1 MDIRRDLVF
10 LFEVGSF
17 RNIRRMWCQ
26 YLGQEVQTNAEHTFR
41 VALLAMILARHEGY
55 ENTGRIVKMALVH
68 DLSEIRAGNIAW
80 LHKKYIQQD
89 EDRAL
94 HDTLAGTS
102 VETELVGLFREYEAC
117 ETIEAQIVK
126 DADMLEADI
135 EIAELVAHGNTHAAR
150 IADMKRDRM
159 PKKFHTESGRRMY
172 TEIASTH
179 PGDWLFMDNI
189 LWTSRFTEDSNPE
202 K

>member
-41 VALLAMILARHEGY
+41 TALIAIILAQHEGIRD
-55 ENTGRIVKMALVH
+55 TGRIAKMALVH

-80 LHKKYIQQD
+80 LHKAYISQD

-94 HDTLAGTS
+94 HDTLVGTS
-102 VETELVGLFREYEAC
+102 VELELVALFREYEAC

-126 DADMLEADI
+126 DADMLEADL
-135 EIAELVAHGNTHAAR
+135 EVAELAAHGNTHAER
-150 IADMKRDRM
+150 IADMKRTKM
-159 PKKFHTESGRRMY
+159 PKKLHTESGRRMY
-172 TEIASTH
+172 AELSSTH
-179 PGDWLFMDNI
+179 PSDWLFMQDL
-189 LWTSRFTEDSNPE
+189 LWNSRFSDGEHPE